1 MYQAIVLAQE
11 DNGTDV
17 PANGEGGNG
26 ILGMLVPFALILVV
40 MYFLMIRPQ
49 RKQQK
54 ERQDMLSKLEKNARV
69 VTIGGIYGVVYSVKD
84 DAVVPKVDERN
95 DTRITVM
102 KSAVHRVVG
111 DDEGTAAGAE
121 SQSKS

>member
-1 MYQAIVLAQE
+1 MYKAIVLAQ
-11 DNGTDV
+11 DDGGTDV
-17 PANGEGGNG
+17 PADNGSSSWS
-26 ILGMLVPFALILVV
+26 IIIMLGMMFLVF
-40 MYFLMIRPQ
+40 YFLMIRPQ

-54 ERQDMLSKLEKNARV
+54 ERQDMLSKLEKNTRV

-84 DAVVPKVDERN
+84 DAVVLKIDERN

-111 DDEGTAAGAE
+111 DEEGASDGADT
-121 SQSKS
+121 QSKS

>member
-1 MYQAIVLAQE
+1 M
-11 DNGTDV
+11 
-17 PANGEGGNG
+17 
-26 ILGMLVPFALILVV
+26 
-40 MYFLMIRPQ
+40 
-49 RKQQK
+49 
-54 ERQDMLSKLEKNARV
+54 
-69 VTIGGIYGVVYSVKD
+69 TIGGIYGVVYSVKD
-84 DAVVPKVDERN
+84 DAVVLKVDERN